1 MVEFGISG
9 ISAYLTTMD
18 EIKYLL
24 LYDDLRTVKVI
35 EIWTISVR
43 EASNYLVKRE
53 KKKKWTLNERWTS
66 RLYSG
71 IEDKEE

>member
-53 KKKKWTLNERWTS
+53 KKKKMNIEWTLNV
-66 RLYSG
+66 
-71 IEDKEE
+71 